1 MKLENEF
8 FQSFFFSFLL
18 GVICSTLVVTIFLI
32 IITKDNYDKRTRENI
47 INLEKKNTA
56 MTINSINILL
66 TTKFLKVQ
74 SSLNELILYY
84 QKKSKELLIH
94 QNSNPKLNNKYLKCV
109 LNVDDNYCETTS
121 EDTSNIAYWLLDA
134 NTNEKDL
141 EDKIDV
147 KKQLIAYS
155 KIIPNIESILETTSP
170 NIFCYYFYFDKTE
183 LYTSFPLINDCGYG
197 FLDRVKN
204 FDYEDT
210 DCIDNEGKYYT
221 VYKVK
226 CEAFFLNM
234 IKSKTGAFDNNYLSN
249 QHKTIFITN
258 FYGLIDYENLGL
270 EIDREFSMCIEF
282 DDFITKGKGYACV
295 DVIFE
300 DMIFPL
306 DTLNSKMMG
315 YYFISNVGFNNVFY
329 FPKGTITPKTST
341 ENIYKWGLN
350 FKLEE
355 KIYFHEHLR
364 KILSSNYIDYI
375 DDYVYN
381 EVFVNGKNSSGQ
393 YFFINGEKYKYS
405 IYPIILE
412 NLRGK
417 KEHVMSIIHIYQD
430 DSFLEEINKYTSSI
444 VIEIILELII
454 FIIFGS
460 CLLFIIYLTF
470 NTLVKYIV
478 IPIKNINYMLKGINI
493 GGNKRLVYLEFLK
506 KKQDENI
513 EKLTNAFIYE
523 RKSNNNKNENNFNNN
538 DNHNDKDNLINK
550 ESLNDNNLIYDKDMA
565 YSEFDKKYDEE
576 SGYIDKELNFYD
588 FDEQLLQ
595 YRPLEI
601 DNLIKS
607 LLDLKAAKELTLMDR
622 EIEKTINY
630 THSEQIFRD
639 FKNKEGAIICQSNIG
654 NLQSRLLKYD
664 KAIYH
669 IVLSLQDYKLKKFL
683 NQNLNDEFDEDN
695 TLFYKIS
702 NSFNHQKTRE
712 KSNRLEKKQINNSNN
727 NYSQQLI
734 GILINTRYPRLIYS
748 YYMFFKNMQK
758 IHISNLDIINGQFMN
773 TAFHTVDYYHKII
786 IQFIY
791 LSYVKN
797 DLIKI
802 GESILDYLEF
812 LIKYKLKA
820 SSNEKIFLK
829 IFNRNLPEFHEK
841 QIFKKKIFNKI
852 ISWFNLFDDYLFY
865 VKEYLSLDAT
875 KCIVDDYSHS
885 LNTDNF
891 QFNLESQT
899 AFMFR
904 VNIQKSF
911 FLKGKFCL
919 CCKNYN
925 DALFYFIRAAKKE
938 SIVIDGLIKK
948 RSLKHLF
955 KLMKIMKKE
964 YETFDLKNLIMKK
977 KLREYKRDKN
987 KLFTKKINNGKKAS
1001 IRTKK
1006 EEIINNITFGE
1017 KIDEIKNEIIQDIGE
1032 CNNKQENGKENSQK
1046 EYVSIMDYGHYKNI
1060 NLDDI
1065 KSIRRI
1071 RFTEAGDSTPEEFSK
1086 EEIESI
1092 YNYLKGLKVG
1102 EKTNMS
1108 CDDNTTVYTITMN
1121 NETEYS
1127 IEIECNWFV
1136 IDNERFAVK

>member
-1 MKLENEF
+1 M
-8 FQSFFFSFLL
+8 
-18 GVICSTLVVTIFLI
+18 
-32 IITKDNYDKRTRENI
+32 
-47 INLEKKNTA
+47 
-56 MTINSINILL
+56 
-66 TTKFLKVQ
+66 
-74 SSLNELILYY
+74 
-84 QKKSKELLIH
+84 
-94 QNSNPKLNNKYLKCV
+94 NNKYLKCV

-147 KKQLIAYS
+147 KKQLIAYN

-170 NIFCYYFYFDKTE
+170 NTFCYYFYFDKTE

-221 VYKVK
+221 VYKIK

-258 FYGLIDYENLGL
+258 FYGLIDYENLGM
-270 EIDREFSMCIEF
+270 EIDREFSMCVEF

-412 NLRGK
+412 NFNGK
-417 KEHVMSIIHIYQD
+417 KEHIMSIIHIYQD

-550 ESLNDNNLIYDKDMA
+550 ESLNDNNLIFDKDMA

-576 SGYIDKELNFYD
+576 SGYIEKELNFYD

-607 LLDLKAAKELTLMDR
+607 LLDLKAAKELTSMDR
-622 EIEKTINY
+622 ELEKIINY
-630 THSEQIFRD
+630 TNSEQIFRD
-639 FKNKEGAIICQSNIG
+639 FKNKEGAIICQSKIG

-669 IVLSLQDYKLKKFL
+669 LVLSLQDYKFKKFL
-683 NQNLNDEFDEDN
+683 SKSN
-695 TLFYKIS
+695 TLKTDKKYLIDNKSMVLDGFVHFRIKPYIEYIDNIVDTAVNQFVVDKEYSDFINLLKIYIATQ
-702 NSFNHQKTRE
+702 NPTTDIVH
-712 KSNRLEKKQINNSNN
+712 
-727 NYSQQLI
+727 
-734 GILINTRYPRLIYS
+734 LIY
-748 YYMFFKNMQK
+748 
-758 IHISNLDIINGQFMN
+758 IN
-773 TAFHTVDYYHKII
+773 
-786 IQFIY
+786 
-791 LSYVKN
+791 
-797 DLIKI
+797 
-802 GESILDYLEF
+802 GESILLDKDRNSINISKSNLSINYLSDISFSSNDYALNSLLTLLPKKIIIHLVTMEDSF
-812 LIKYKLKA
+812 INTLKLIFESKIVFCDDCSICKTYKLLND
-820 SSNEKIFLK
+820 SN
-829 IFNRNLPEFHEK
+829 
-841 QIFKKKIFNKI
+841 
-852 ISWFNLFDDYLFY
+852 
-865 VKEYLSLDAT
+865 
-875 KCIVDDYSHS
+875 
-885 LNTDNF
+885 
-891 QFNLESQT
+891 
-899 AFMFR
+899 FR
-904 VNIQKSF
+904 DTHQK
-911 FLKGKFCL
+911 
-919 CCKNYN
+919 
-925 DALFYFIRAAKKE
+925 
-938 SIVIDGLIKK
+938 
-948 RSLKHLF
+948 
-955 KLMKIMKKE
+955 
-964 YETFDLKNLIMKK
+964 
-977 KLREYKRDKN
+977 
-987 KLFTKKINNGKKAS
+987 
-1001 IRTKK
+1001 
-1006 EEIINNITFGE
+1006 
-1017 KIDEIKNEIIQDIGE
+1017 
-1032 CNNKQENGKENSQK
+1032 
-1046 EYVSIMDYGHYKNI
+1046 
-1060 NLDDI
+1060 
-1065 KSIRRI
+1065 
-1071 RFTEAGDSTPEEFSK
+1071 
-1086 EEIESI
+1086 
-1092 YNYLKGLKVG
+1092 
-1102 EKTNMS
+1102 
-1108 CDDNTTVYTITMN
+1108 
-1121 NETEYS
+1121 
-1127 IEIECNWFV
+1127 
-1136 IDNERFAVK
+1136 